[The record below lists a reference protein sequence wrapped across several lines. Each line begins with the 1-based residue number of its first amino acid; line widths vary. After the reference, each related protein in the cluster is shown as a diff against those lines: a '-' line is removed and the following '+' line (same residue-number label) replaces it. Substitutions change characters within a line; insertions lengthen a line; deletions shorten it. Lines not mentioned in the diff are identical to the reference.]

1 MKKRIIAEIQS
12 FLQTDR
18 AILMFCI
25 GIALIFWL
33 LVKLS
38 QTYKTTREYTIDY
51 IVPESMVLAEP
62 PTETVKVT
70 IAGKGFELISN
81 YFRNRSEN
89 EIRFEL
95 TEAPEQN
102 FSTGLISDKIQNILP
117 GNIEV
122 SDVNTDFIFLKVE
135 KKVEKKV
142 PVVLNSVLNFAPR
155 FYLIDSISLS
165 TDSVTVSGPNSYIE
179 TLRDWPTDTLKL
191 NNIQNSGTH
200 KLPLAKP
207 ANAQLVPAFDEVE
220 VMLKVDEF
228 TEKDVFVPIIVK
240 NAPDSLKIFPEN
252 IKLSFTVGLS
262 NYNIVSSADF
272 TVEVDLKDIPL
283 DTEKNT
289 IPVLVANRPTIV
301 HNINVNPK
309 SVEFYFVKTKD
320 VVNTEAQE

>member
-1 MKKRIIAEIQS
+1 
-12 FLQTDR
+12 
-18 AILMFCI
+18 MFCI

-62 PTETVKVT
+62 PAKAVKVT
-70 IAGKGFELISN
+70 IAGKGFDLISN
-81 YFRNRSEN
+81 YFRNRKN
-89 EIRFEL
+89 EIKFEL
-95 TEAPEQN
+95 SEAPEQTLTT
-102 FSTGLISDKIQNILP
+102 SLISDKIQNILS

-135 KKVEKKV
+135 KKAQKKV
-142 PVVLNSVLNFAPR
+142 PLVFNSQLDFAPR
-155 FYLIDSISLS
+155 IYLIDSISLS
-165 TDSVTVSGPNSYIE
+165 ADSVSVSGPKSYIE
-179 TLRDWPTDTLKL
+179 TLHDWPTDTLKL
-191 NNIQNSGTH
+191 SNIQKNGTH
-200 KLPLAKP
+200 KLPLTRP
-207 ANAQLVPAFDEVE
+207 VNAQIVPAFDVID
-220 VMLKVDEF
+220 VTLKVDEF
-228 TEKDVFVPIIVK
+228 TEKEVIVPIIVK

-262 NYNIVSSADF
+262 NYNLVSSADF

-289 IPVLVANRPTIV
+289 IPVLLSNRPSIV

-309 SVEFYFVKTKD
+309 SVEFFFVKTKD
-320 VVNTEAQE
+320 IANSEAQQ